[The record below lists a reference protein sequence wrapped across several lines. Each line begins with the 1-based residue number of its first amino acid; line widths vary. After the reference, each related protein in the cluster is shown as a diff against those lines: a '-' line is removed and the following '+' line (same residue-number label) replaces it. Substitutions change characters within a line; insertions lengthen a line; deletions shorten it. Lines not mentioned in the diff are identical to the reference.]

1 MNLKPIARDSHPLDT
16 ISADI
21 QAELDI
27 LRAFGANQMPSKHKE
42 IELLTKAF
50 KDIEGNYLIIR
61 TLVRIQYLYTI

>member
-50 KDIEGNYLIIR
+50 KDIEGNYLIIH
-61 TLVRIQYLYTI
+61 TILLEAF